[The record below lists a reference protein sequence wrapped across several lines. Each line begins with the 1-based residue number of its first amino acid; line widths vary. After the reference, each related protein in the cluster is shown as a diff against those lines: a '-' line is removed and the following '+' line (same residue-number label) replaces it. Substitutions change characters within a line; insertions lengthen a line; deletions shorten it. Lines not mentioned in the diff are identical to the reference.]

1 MTPEAEILAA
11 SPQALR
17 ATLFGPRSLGSG
29 NAARPRSFAT
39 GQVSPS
45 YGDDAPTPDGLDAKL
60 SERARRGGR
69 SEQERAIEAVR
80 DAHEAMRDAQ
90 DRAELEVD
98 DVLAELMDGDAEIL
112 DFLK

>member
-39 GQVSPS
+39 GQVSSS
-45 YGDDAPTPDGLDAKL
+45 YGDDTPTPDGLDAKL
-60 SERARRGGR
+60 SERARREGR
-69 SEQERAIEAVR
+69 SEQERAIEAV
-80 DAHEAMRDAQ
+80 RDAQ

-98 DVLAELMDGDAEIL
+98 DVLAELVDSDAEIL
-112 DFLK
+112 HHLK